1 MGIRAQYTESRAGDD
16 SPGAWGGR
24 VNLRAHPTVRPFA
37 LAIGAFPREGLA
49 DRLSFLGTAA
59 EDLAQALFL
68 DTLGILSTF
77 PVRHRVVFRGGESGA
92 PAGSRGAS
100 HAPDAKLPA
109 TWRELPQ
116 KGITPMERIQSAFAD
131 LFGLGAEAAVLLS
144 ADNPVMPF
152 GLLFDG
158 MMWLLPKKRLL
169 MGPNEDGGLFAIGAA
184 EKFDWLSKFDSGLGI
199 ASDVRAGSQSVPE
212 MLEAA
217 ATNAGVERQLI
228 DPAYPIRDRDSLKR
242 LAADVAKGAFA
253 PACRKLLE
261 RPDFKAHVGG

>member
-1 MGIRAQYTESRAGDD
+1 M
-16 SPGAWGGR
+16 
-24 VNLRAHPTVRPFA
+24 NLRAHPTVRPFA
-37 LAIGAFPREGLA
+37 LAIGAFPRDGLA

-59 EDLAQALFL
+59 EDLSQALFL

-92 PAGSRGAS
+92 PSGLRGT
-100 HAPDAKLPA
+100 DAKLPA

-116 KGITPMERIQSAFAD
+116 KGLTPMERIQSAFAE
-131 LFGLGAEAAVLLS
+131 LFGMGAEAAVLLS

-152 GLLFDG
+152 GTLFDG

-199 ASDVRAGSQSVPE
+199 ASDVRAGQSIPDL
-212 MLEAA
+212 LEAA
-217 ATNAGVERQLI
+217 AASAGVERQLI
-228 DPAYPIRDRDSLKR
+228 DPAYPVRDRESLKR

-261 RPDFKAHVGG
+261 RADFKASLAL